1 MPAVLPPLQGYLLDF
16 SEPTEDKSGVWMGRT
31 SDSVFHLLFL
41 GKGLEQA
48 QETHW
53 ADTAPNLS
61 ICLNRSKTLMAKAQ
75 AWGHTSMGLLVFLPH
90 LCLVASP
97 PKSLM
102 NKGTLPWHCL
112 ASG

>member
-1 MPAVLPPLQGYLLDF
+1 MTQFSTCFSWGRGLNKPRNCTGLMQLQTFPFAL
-16 SEPTEDKSGVWMGRT
+16 
-31 SDSVFHLLFL
+31 
-41 GKGLEQA
+41 KGQRL
-48 QETHW
+48 
-53 ADTAPNLS
+53 
-61 ICLNRSKTLMAKAQ
+61 RAKAQ

-102 NKGTLPWHCL
+102 NKGTLPWYCL